1 MLENFDPTT
10 IQDETLRQVVIF
22 LMNQVESLHAKVQ
35 EQAEEIQRLRDE
47 NNRLK
52 GEQGKPVVRPNK
64 PAADLSSRKER
75 RESKFHKKGCK
86 QTEIRIDRIEVLK
99 VVTELLPKDAVFKG
113 YDEVVVQD
121 LEFRTDNVKF
131 RKEKFYSPS
140 EKRTFLAEMP
150 PGYTGQFGPGV
161 RAWVLA
167 LYYAAGMSE
176 PKILELLHTIGLQI
190 SSGQLSD
197 FLIKKQEQFHTE
209 SQEVLRAGLTSS
221 SWQHLDSTA
230 TRIDGKSQNC
240 HVLCNPLYTFYCTL
254 PAKDR
259 LSLIKV
265 LLGGREPSFRL
276 NARAL
281 SLLEEVGLAKRWRTK
296 LGKLSQ
302 DQDWSEGELDELLD
316 KQLPK
321 LGPTLRKRIKDM
333 LAIVAYQSQHSFPV
347 VELLVCDDAPQSH
360 LLTAEL
366 ALCWLHEWRHYKK
379 LLPRLAYHH
388 QRLKEF
394 GDTFWKL
401 YRQLLAYRQTPSQKE
416 AEVLSSQ
423 FERLFGQATGYEQL
437 DERMAVTLAKKE
449 RLLMVLRHPEIPLH
463 NNPAEL
469 GARQR
474 VRKRDVSLQARTK
487 EGIAAWDAFQT
498 LVETAKKLGVNIY
511 CYVRDRITQHN
522 QLPSL
527 ATLIMEQSQERR
539 LDASWFPTK

>member
-22 LMNQVESLHAKVQ
+22 LINQVESLHAKVQ

-75 RESKFHKKGCK
+75 RKSKFHKKGCK

>member
-52 GEQGKPVVRPNK
+52 GEQGKPAVRPNK
-64 PAADLSSRKER
+64 RAADLSSRKER
-75 RESKFHKKGCK
+75 HESKFHKKGCK

-121 LEFRTDNVKF
+121 LDFRTDNVKF
-131 RKEKFYSPS
+131 RKEKFYSAS

-150 PGYTGQFGPGV
+150 PGYAGQFGPGV

-176 PKILELLHTIGLQI
+176 PKILELLHTVGLQI

-209 SQEVLRAGLTSS
+209 SQDVLRAGLTSS
-221 SWQHLDSTA
+221 SWQHLDSTT

-240 HVLCNPLYTFYCTL
+240 HVLCNPFYTFYCTL

-259 LSLIKV
+259 LSFIKV

-276 NARAL
+276 NERAL

-296 LGKLSQ
+296 LGKFSQ

-321 LGPTLRKRIKDM
+321 LGPTPRKRIKDM
-333 LAIVAYQSQHSFPV
+333 LAIVAYQSQPNFPV
-347 VELLVCDDAPQSH
+347 VELLVCDDAPQCH

-379 LLPRLAYHH
+379 LMPRIAYHH
-388 QRLKEF
+388 KRLKEF

-401 YRQLLAYRQTPSQKE
+401 YRQLLTYRQTPSQKE
-416 AEVLSSQ
+416 AEYLSSQ

-487 EGIAAWDAFQT
+487 EGIAAWDSFQT

-527 ATLIMEQSQERR
+527 ATLIMEQSKERH
-539 LDASWFPTK
+539 LDASWVSSQ

>member
-47 NNRLK
+47 TNRLK

-75 RESKFHKKGCK
+75 RQSQFHKKGCK
-86 QTEIRIDRIEVLK
+86 QTEIRIDRIEVLR

-121 LEFRTDNVKF
+121 LDFRTDNVKF

-140 EKRTFLAEMP
+140 EKRTFLAEMR
-150 PGYTGQFGPGV
+150 PGYAGQFGPGV

-176 PKILELLHTIGLQI
+176 PKILELLHTVGLQI

-209 SQEVLRAGLTSS
+209 SQDVLRAGLTSS

-240 HVLCNPLYTFYCTL
+240 HVLCNPFYTFYCTL

-259 LSLIKV
+259 LSFIKV
-265 LLGGREPSFRL
+265 LLGGREPRFRL
-276 NARAL
+276 NERAL

-316 KQLPK
+316 KQLAK
-321 LGPTLRKRIKDM
+321 LGATPRKRIKDM
-333 LAIVAYQSQHSFPV
+333 LAIVAYQCQHNFPV
-347 VELLVCDDAPQSH
+347 VELLVCDDAPQCH
-360 LLTAEL
+360 LLTAEV

-379 LLPRLAYHH
+379 LMPRLAYHH
-388 QRLKEF
+388 KRLKEF

-416 AEVLSSQ
+416 AEDLSSQ

-487 EGIAAWDAFQT
+487 EGIAAWDSFQT

-511 CYVRDRITQHN
+511 CYLRDRITPHN

-527 ATLIMEQSQERR
+527 ATLIMEQSQEPR
-539 LDASWFPTK
+539 LDASWFPTN

>member
-75 RESKFHKKGCK
+75 RESQFHKKGCK

-121 LEFRTDNVKF
+121 LDFRTDNVKF

-176 PKILELLHTIGLQI
+176 PKIVELLHTVGLQI

-209 SQEVLRAGLTSS
+209 SQDVLRAGLTSS

-240 HVLCNPLYTFYCTL
+240 HVLCNPWYIFYCTL

-276 NARAL
+276 NERAL
-281 SLLEEVGLAKRWRTK
+281 SLLEEGGLAKRWRMK
-296 LGKLSQ
+296 LEQLSR

-316 KQLPK
+316 KQLPN
-321 LGPTLRKRIKDM
+321 LGPTLRKRIKER
-333 LAIVAYQSQHSFPV
+333 LAIVAYQSQHTFPV

-379 LLPRLAYHH
+379 LMPRMAYHRK
-388 QRLKEF
+388 RLKEF

-401 YRQLLAYRQTPSQKE
+401 YHQLLAYRQTPSQKE
-416 AEVLSSQ
+416 AEDLRSQ
-423 FERLFGQATGYEQL
+423 FERLFGQTTGYEQL

-498 LVETAKKLGVNIY
+498 VVETAKKLGVNIY

-539 LDASWFPTK
+539 LDVSWFPTK

>member
-22 LMNQVESLHAKVQ
+22 LINQVESLHAKVQ

-209 SQEVLRAGLTSS
+209 SQDVLRAGLTSS

-388 QRLKEF
+388 KRLKEF

-416 AEVLSSQ
+416 AEVFKQSVR
-423 FERLFGQATGYEQL
+423 EAVRTAYRL
-437 DERMAVTLAKKE
+437 
-449 RLLMVLRHPEIPLH
+449 
-463 NNPAEL
+463 
-469 GARQR
+469 
-474 VRKRDVSLQARTK
+474 
-487 EGIAAWDAFQT
+487 
-498 LVETAKKLGVNIY
+498 
-511 CYVRDRITQHN
+511 
-522 QLPSL
+522 
-527 ATLIMEQSQERR
+527 
-539 LDASWFPTK
+539 

>member
-209 SQEVLRAGLTSS
+209 SQDVLRAGLTSS

-388 QRLKEF
+388 KRLKEF

-423 FERLFGQATGYEQL
+423 FERLFGQPTGYEQL

>member
-22 LMNQVESLHAKVQ
+22 LINQVESLHAKVQ

>member
-35 EQAEEIQRLRDE
+35 EQAEEIQRLRNE

-75 RESKFHKKGCK
+75 RESQFHKKGCK

-121 LEFRTDNVKF
+121 LDFRTDNVKF

-167 LYYAAGMSE
+167 LSYAAGMSE
-176 PKILELLHTIGLQI
+176 PKILELLHTVGLQI
-190 SSGQLSD
+190 SRGQLSD

-209 SQEVLRAGLTSS
+209 SQDVLRAGLTSS

-240 HVLCNPLYTFYCTL
+240 HVLCNPWYIFYCTL

-276 NARAL
+276 NERAL
-281 SLLEEVGLAKRWRTK
+281 SLLEEGGLAKRWRMK
-296 LGKLSQ
+296 LEQLSR

-321 LGPTLRKRIKDM
+321 LGPPLRKRIKER
-333 LAIVAYQSQHSFPV
+333 LAIVAYQSQHTFPV

-360 LLTAEL
+360 LLTAEF

-379 LLPRLAYHH
+379 LMPRMAYHRK
-388 QRLKEF
+388 RLKEF

-401 YRQLLAYRQTPSQKE
+401 YHQLLAYRQTPSQKE
-416 AEVLSSQ
+416 AEYLRSQ
-423 FERLFGQATGYEQL
+423 FERLFGQTTGYEQL

-498 LVETAKKLGVNIY
+498 VVETAKKLGVNIY

-539 LDASWFPTK
+539 LDVSWFPTK

>member
-47 NNRLK
+47 TNRLK

-75 RESKFHKKGCK
+75 RQSQFHKKGCK
-86 QTEIRIDRIEVLK
+86 QTEIRIDRIEVLR

-121 LEFRTDNVKF
+121 LDFRTDNVKF

-150 PGYTGQFGPGV
+150 PGYAGQFGPGV

-176 PKILELLHTIGLQI
+176 PKILELLHTVGLQI

-209 SQEVLRAGLTSS
+209 SQDVLRAGLTSS

-240 HVLCNPLYTFYCTL
+240 HVLCNPFYTFYCTL

-259 LSLIKV
+259 LSFIKV
-265 LLGGREPSFRL
+265 LLGGREPRFRL
-276 NARAL
+276 NERAL

-316 KQLPK
+316 KQLAK
-321 LGPTLRKRIKDM
+321 LGATPRKRIKDM
-333 LAIVAYQSQHSFPV
+333 LAIVAYQCQHNFPV
-347 VELLVCDDAPQSH
+347 VELLVCDDAPQCH
-360 LLTAEL
+360 LLTAEV

-379 LLPRLAYHH
+379 LMPRLAYHH
-388 QRLKEF
+388 KRLKEF

-416 AEVLSSQ
+416 AEDLSSQ

-487 EGIAAWDAFQT
+487 EGIAAWDSFQT

-511 CYVRDRITQHN
+511 CYLRDRITQHN

-527 ATLIMEQSQERR
+527 ATLIMEQSQEPR
-539 LDASWFPTK
+539 LDASWFPTN